1 MADLPANRTR
11 PRGGALATQRA
22 LAGLSAE
29 EQKILVAS
37 AQMLHGT
44 VREGGYALNYRS
56 WQDELWEY
64 SRSVGEYGSVMDWYA
79 SGISRMHLVAAI
91 QHFDD
96 NLREPEV
103 VTDGPAAALVNDLVT
118 NARGGETQ
126 YLFKWGRHLG
136 IPGIGYFVAEDRVD
150 QGGRRVYDVKSAKQ
164 IRRSTKPLKDS
175 RTGQLLKNSLGEPM
189 TGFEVQ
195 DEPDRWR
202 SLGSSSLVA
211 RIFRP
216 DDELDYNVTS
226 WSRHALTTLREV
238 DLYNRHIVATLLS
251 RLVFNGVLLIPEEVT
266 FPVNPQFKDAPDPF
280 IAELIAIGMRG
291 IKDPG
296 SPGSALPV
304 PIRVPSQFI
313 DKFTHLILA
322 TGVDEKVIAGR
333 AAAMERLAKQL
344 PAPPEAM
351 EGKSDLNHWNAYVDS
366 ADNVKYYFGP
376 TMELLTGGLSE
387 VFLWPMLSAAGAP
400 IQTPDG
406 KGRYVVWYD
415 ISDLTADPD
424 NSENAQAARDKNS
437 ISDESYLKL
446 IGLDEAD
453 KPTDDELKR
462 QILVNLST
470 QGLPLPD
477 SFYKLFPDE
486 EPPQQ
491 AVQQAE
497 DMAKAQLAGN
507 PQRLE
512 QPNPKPNP
520 DQATDGRSGSAG
532 PSPKNSSVAEPKP
545 SAAAR
550 GAR

>member
-1 MADLPANRTR
+1 
-11 PRGGALATQRA
+11 
-22 LAGLSAE
+22 
-29 EQKILVAS
+29 
-37 AQMLHGT
+37 MLHGT
-44 VREGGYALNYRS
+44 IRESGYSLNYRS

-79 SGISRMHLVAAI
+79 SGISRMHLVAGV
-91 QHFDD
+91 QHFNDA
-96 NLREPEV
+96 LREPEV
-103 VTDGPAAALVNDLVT
+103 ITEGPAAELVNDLVN

-136 IPGIGYFVAEDRVD
+136 IPGVGYFLAEDHVN
-150 QGGRRVYDVKSAKQ
+150 QGGRRTYDVKSAKQ
-164 IRRSTKPLKDS
+164 IRRSTKM
-175 RTGQLLKNSLGEPM
+175 LKNDRGEIMRNAFGEPM
-189 TGFEVQ
+189 TGFDLQE
-195 DEPDRWR
+195 EPDRWR
-202 SLGSSSLVA
+202 PLGAQSLVA

-216 DDELDYNVTS
+216 DDELDFNVTS

-280 IAELIAIGMRG
+280 IAELVAIGMRG

-304 PIRVPSQFI
+304 PIRVPAQFI

-322 TGVDEKVIAGR
+322 TGVDEKVIQGR
-333 AAAMERLAKQL
+333 AAAMERLARQL

-351 EGKSDLNHWNAYVDS
+351 EGKSELNHWNAYVDS
-366 ADNVKYYFGP
+366 ADNVKYYFGS

-387 VFLWPMLSAAGAP
+387 IFLWPMLAAAGAP

-424 NSENAQAARDKNS
+424 NSENAQAARTLNS
-437 ISDESYLKL
+437 ISDDAYLKS

-453 KPTDDELKR
+453 KPTDDEKKE
-462 QILVNLST
+462 QILTALAT
-470 QGLPLPD
+470 AGLPIPD

-486 EPPQQ
+486 EPPPQ
-491 AVQQAE
+491 AAQQAE
-497 DMAKAQLAGN
+497 AMAKAQLAGQ

-512 QPNPKPNP
+512 QPKPNP
-520 DQATDGRSGSAG
+520 EDQVADERSGVAG
-532 PSPKNSSVAEPKP
+532 PSPTRSSVAEPKKP
-545 SAAAR
+545 VSIPK
-550 GAR
+550 GG

>member
-11 PRGGALATQRA
+11 GGALVRQRA
-22 LAGLSAE
+22 LAHLSS
-29 EQKILVAS
+29 QDQDMLVAS

-44 VREGGYALNYRS
+44 IRESGYALNYRS

-79 SGISRMHLVAAI
+79 SGISRMHLVAGV
-91 QHFDD
+91 QHFNDA
-96 NLREPEV
+96 LREPEV
-103 VTDGPAAALVNDLVT
+103 ITEGPAAELVNDLVN

-136 IPGIGYFVAEDRVD
+136 IPGVGYFLAEDHVN
-150 QGGRRVYDVKSAKQ
+150 QGGRRTYDVKSAKQ
-164 IRRSTKPLKDS
+164 IRRSTKPLKDP
-175 RTGQLLKNSLGEPM
+175 RTGELMKNAYGEPM
-189 TGFEVQ
+189 TGFDLQE
-195 DEPDRWR
+195 EPDRWR
-202 SLGSSSLVA
+202 PLGAQSLVA
-211 RIFRP
+211 RIYRP
-216 DDELDYNVTS
+216 DDELDFNVTS

-251 RLVFNGVLLIPEEVT
+251 RLVFNGILLIPEEVT

-280 IAELIAIGMRG
+280 IAELVAIGMRG

-304 PIRVPSQFI
+304 PIRVPAQFV
-313 DKFTHLILA
+313 DKFEHLIIA

-333 AAAMERLAKQL
+333 AAAMERLARQL

-351 EGKSDLNHWNAYVDS
+351 EGKSELNHWNAYVDS
-366 ADNVKYYFGP
+366 ADNVKYYFGS

-387 VFLWPMLSAAGAP
+387 IFLWPMLAAGGAP

-424 NSENAQAARDKNS
+424 NSENAQAARGLNS
-437 ISDESYLKL
+437 ISDDAYLKA

-453 KPTDDELKR
+453 KPNDEEKKN
-462 QILVNLST
+462 QILTALAT
-470 QGLPLPD
+470 AGLPIPD

-486 EPPQQ
+486 QPPPQ
-491 AVQQAE
+491 AAQQAE
-497 DMAKAQLAGN
+497 QMAKAQLAGQ

-512 QPNPKPNP
+512 QPKPNP
-520 DQATDGRSGSAG
+520 DQAVGGSRGSAG
-532 PSPKNSSVAEPKP
+532 PSPMSPSAAEPKP
-545 SAAAR
+545 SKAPG
-550 GAR
+550 GAK